1 MSTQAAPGGQG
12 WFASLPPNA
21 RGALWM
27 VASAGCYSTMTS
39 LVKYLGEDYPAPLQ
53 IFYRQLASF
62 LVLLPLILKHR
73 GAIYATTKPW
83 ALSGRALS
91 QTVGL
96 ILAFYSF
103 QHMPLADANALSF
116 TRTLWIVP
124 LAAFVLREKIGP
136 LRLGA
141 ALVGFCGVMVM
152 IRPGASGDFAM
163 GWPAVAALSSA
174 FLLAFTVTG
183 TKFVSRDHSPNTLL
197 VWSVTLG
204 LFLGLPGAFMTWVW
218 PAPLDLALLFT
229 MGAVATLNQYC
240 FINGMKA
247 GDAAA
252 MAPIDYLR
260 LVFAAAIGFFVF
272 HEIPSI
278 WTIAGA
284 AIVVASTLF
293 ITWRELVAAKLAR
306 AAA

>member
-1 MSTQAAPGGQG
+1 MAPGAQG
-12 WFASLPPNA
+12 WFASLSPNT

-27 VASAGCYSTMTS
+27 VASAASFSVMTS
-39 LVKYLGEDYPAPLQ
+39 LVKYLGDDYPAPLQ
-53 IFYRQLASF
+53 IFYRQFASF
-62 LVLLPLILKHR
+62 IVLLPLILR
-73 GAIYATTKPW
+73 RRSAVYATTRPVT
-83 ALSGRALS
+83 LLGRALAATMGMTL
-91 QTVGL
+91 Q
-96 ILAFYSF
+96 FYSF

-124 LAAFVLREKIGP
+124 LAAFVLRENIGA

-141 ALVGFCGVMVM
+141 ALVGFGGVLVM
-152 IRPGASGDFAM
+152 IRPGSGGAM
-163 GWPAVAALSSA
+163 VMGPPVIAALASA

-183 TKFVSRDHSPNTLL
+183 TKIVSRDHSPNTLL

-204 LFLGLPGAFMTWVW
+204 VVLALPGALLTWRW
-218 PAPLDLALLFT
+218 PEPLDLLLLFT
-229 MGAVATLNQYC
+229 LGAIATLNQYC

-260 LVFAAAIGFFVF
+260 LVFAAAIGFVVF
-272 HEIPSI
+272 HEIPSL

-293 ITWRELVAAKLAR
+293 ITWRELLAARR
-306 AAA
+306 AKAAL